1 MLGLTLSRAA
11 PSERWGGLFPNQLVC
26 EEANAEAEVRREP
39 PHHRQIEIDSENME
53 LSGVRS
59 VIHKPKHFITCK
71 RSEAIL
77 HSEHP
82 NRLRLI
88 EQD

>member
-11 PSERWGGLFPNQLVC
+11 PSERQG

-71 RSEAIL
+71 R
-77 HSEHP
+77 
-82 NRLRLI
+82 
-88 EQD
+88 QDCTRNIRIDCDS